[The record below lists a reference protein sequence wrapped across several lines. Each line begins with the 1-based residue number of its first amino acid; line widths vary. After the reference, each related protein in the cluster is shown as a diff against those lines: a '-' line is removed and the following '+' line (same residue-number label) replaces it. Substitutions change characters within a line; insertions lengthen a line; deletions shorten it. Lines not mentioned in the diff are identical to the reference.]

1 MKIKHILITIAVIIL
16 VGCSSYKNTD
26 DVKVLSEKSSPNGQF
41 IASSFTCSGG
51 GAAGYVYSNANLRR
65 AEEELDQ
72 RNGLLGMKKTWGG
85 FNDIEVR
92 WIDDSNLEISY
103 KQNNS
108 PAYQEH
114 NSVRVSSKLGINIRY
129 VVTNEAKLVTEK
141 LKAEEK

>member
-1 MKIKHILITIAVIIL
+1 MKQILITIAAVII

-26 DVKVLSEKSSPNGQF
+26 NVKVLSEKASPNGQF

-65 AEEELDQ
+65 VEEELDQ
-72 RNGLLGMKKTWGG
+72 RNCLLGMHKTWSG
-85 FNDIEVR
+85 FSNIEVQ
-92 WIDDSNLEISY
+92 WIDNSNLEISY

-114 NSVRVSSKLGINIRY
+114 NSVKVSSKFGVNIHY
-129 VVTNEAKLVTEK
+129 VVTNEGKSEMNN
-141 LKAEEK
+141 